1 MKGWLGNCMGGVKKE
16 GFGVKLDDDGDEK
29 ALGPG

>member
-16 GFGVKLDDDGDEK
+16 GFGVKLDDEK